1 MIKRFVIANGTSRVG
16 FDLNKLNGKGDTF
29 GCNALYRDYMPD
41 YIGCIDSPMFEELVR
56 GDVYKATKMISK
68 HLYEGTLKIY
78 PRARVYV
85 QTFQE
90 ALGEDLN
97 YDTGQTMLDYAARK
111 TTGTGAIYMLGF
123 DLSNYL
129 EQNKPTND
137 PMNNI
142 YKGTDCYAPKEAK
155 ARYAGKWAIQ
165 MAEVFSKNRHIEFY
179 RVGGTIWPN
188 NWNEHPN
195 VKQITYEEFD
205 EHLIN
210 R

>member
-1 MIKRFVIANGTSRVG
+1 MIKKFVIANGTSRVG

-56 GDVYKATKMISK
+56 QDVYKATKMISK
-68 HLYEGTLKIY
+68 HLYEGIIKTY

-85 QTFQE
+85 QTFKD

-123 DLSNYL
+123 DLSNYTDNMK
-129 EQNKPTND
+129 QSTN

-142 YKGTDCYAPKEAK
+142 YKGTDCYAPANASE
-155 ARYAGKWAIQ
+155 RYSGKWIWQ
-165 MAEVFSKNRHIEFY
+165 MAEVFRKNRHIEFY
-179 RVGGTIWPN
+179 RVGGEIWPRD
-188 NWNEHPN
+188 WNEHPN